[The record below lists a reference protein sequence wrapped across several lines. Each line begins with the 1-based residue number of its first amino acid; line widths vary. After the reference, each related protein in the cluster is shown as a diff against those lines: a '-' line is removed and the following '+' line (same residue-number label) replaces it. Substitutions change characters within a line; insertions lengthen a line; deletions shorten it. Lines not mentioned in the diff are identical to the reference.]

1 MMLTVQSLIGL
12 PELPKTSFGLRKW
25 LKAKEIPLKEDGK
38 RFTFSLLALPED
50 VQAAYRLKL
59 AEAAGLAFGEQDDEA
74 HLDLAAK
81 PLGVQ
86 ATGNQRAKVLGLV
99 HKGRVAGLKWPQIAT
114 QIKAV
119 SLVKVPSEQT
129 VNRWF
134 KLVEGIDP
142 ANWAPALAPEYKGRT
157 AKAPISEAAWDEF
170 CALLAAWGR
179 NGTGAN
185 LKKAWGKVAEKKG
198 KNGWHWPP
206 YRTVLRSFYRLPVEE
221 QRTLTKGAEDA
232 AKSLTMRLH
241 RSVDGMKAM
250 EQVELDG
257 REFKVKVRF
266 ENGTVGCPWIIVYA
280 DRASSKIVSWAI
292 SDSENEEVTAEATR
306 LMCETHGIPRRVVT
320 DNGGA
325 FNGRRMAGGLTPL
338 IRRKDTKTPD
348 WDVPGLFKIY
358 GIELVNCA
366 PRKGWAKLVESVYS
380 VLRHVD
386 NDPVLNGAQRS
397 GPTDTPNPDPVP
409 VDMALFKRV
418 IEREIERFNS
428 DRDSRA
434 MGLKKGENRNEA
446 FERLSEEGPA
456 RAVSPLQRRMARVK
470 FKRVMVQQDGR
481 IMFEG
486 GKWGDETTQTRMLA
500 HAGTWVLA
508 GFDPNDYRA
517 PAIILGWEDPKL
529 KGRLLFDALPAFE
542 PAKHADEASRR
553 RAIAEER
560 RAKAVAR
567 KFVRPDLDERVA
579 GWRAEVMAEA
589 GAMMPPAAPKVVKL
603 ATGGPFSPRAPLYT
617 QNQPTQA
624 AQLAALLRAEA
635 EEGNRAVNG
644 GNR

>member
-1 MMLTVQSLIGL
+1 MMLAVSDIVGL
-12 PELPKTSFGLRKW
+12 TDIPTTERGLRDW
-25 LKAKEIPLKEDGK
+25 LKRLAVPVHPDGK
-38 RFTFSLLALPED
+38 RFIFSLLDLPED
-50 VQAAYRLKL
+50 VQLAYRLKL
-59 AEAAGLAFGEQDDEA
+59 AEEAGLAFGEQDDAA
-74 HLDLAAK
+74 HLALMAK
-81 PLGVQ
+81 PVGVQ
-86 ATGNQRAKVLGLV
+86 ATAHARAKVLGLV
-99 HKGRVAGLKWPQIAT
+99 HKGRAAGLKWCQIAP
-114 QIKAV
+114 QIKAA
-119 SLVKVPSEQT
+119 SLGEVPCEQT

-134 KLVEGIDP
+134 KRVEGIDP
-142 ANWAPALAPEYKGRT
+142 ANWAPALAPDYRGRT
-157 AKAPISEAAWDEF
+157 ARAPMSEAAWDEF
-170 CALLAAWGR
+170 CALVAAWGR

-185 LKKAWGKVAEKKG
+185 LKKAWAKVAEKKA
-198 KNGWHWPP
+198 KQGWAWPP
-206 YRTVLRSFYRLPVEE
+206 YRTVLRTFYRLPVEQ
-221 QRTLTKGAEDA
+221 QRTLTKGEEDA

-366 PRKGWAKLVESVYS
+366 PRKGWAKLVESLYS

-386 NDPVLNGAQRS
+386 NDPVFHGAQRS
-397 GPTDTPNPDPVP
+397 GPTDAPNPDPVP

-428 DRDSRA
+428 NRDSRA

-446 FERLSEEGPA
+446 FDRLSEVGPA
-456 RAVSPLQRRMARVK
+456 RAVTPLQRRMARVK

-481 IMFEG
+481 IKFEG
-486 GKWGDETTQTRMLA
+486 GVWGDETTQTKMLA

-517 PAIILGWEDPKL
+517 PAIILGWEDPKF
-529 KGRLLFDALPAFE
+529 KGRVLFDALPVFE
-542 PAKHADEASRR
+542 PARHADEASRR

-567 KFVRPDLDERVA
+567 KFVRPDLDARVA
-579 GWRAEVMAEA
+579 GWQAEVMAGAGEA
-589 GAMMPPAAPKVVKL
+589 LPPVAPRVVQL
-603 ATGGPFSPRAPLYT
+603 DTRGPFSPAGPIYKT
-617 QNQPTQA
+617 NEPSQA
-624 AQLAALLRAEA
+624 AKIAALLKAEEA
-635 EEGNRAVNG
+635 ERSRAISG